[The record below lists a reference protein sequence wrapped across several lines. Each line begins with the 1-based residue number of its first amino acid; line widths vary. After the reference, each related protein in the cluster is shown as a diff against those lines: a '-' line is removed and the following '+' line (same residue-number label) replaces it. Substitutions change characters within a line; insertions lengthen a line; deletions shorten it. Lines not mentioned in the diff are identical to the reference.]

1 MIESISPVFPYGLFS
16 ISDPSLKILERLYNY
31 QDDLSSIMIYLKK
44 IQGLIKGGMFMEDRF
59 DWEKFPEDQVR
70 RLGKVKPSSII
81 IGIFI
86 GIIIII
92 ILSSSFYTVNTDE
105 AGVVKTF
112 GAFSRITG
120 PGIHTKWFW
129 PIQTVEKVSVEK
141 VNRIEIGFRTVGK
154 DNAGNIIY
162 SDIPEEKTMVTRDEN
177 IVEVEFIVQ
186 YIVRDPSAYLFNVDN
201 PIETIRKT
209 SWSAMRTVIAGNTV
223 DDVLT
228 IGKEAIQNQT
238 KDLIQSVL
246 DRYNCGV
253 RVVAV
258 QLQDVDPPAQV
269 KSAFDEAQKA
279 KEKMDQLVNEGKRY
293 YNQVVL
299 EAQGEAYKIL
309 KEAEAYKIQKINLAK
324 GEVSRFEEVYRQYVK
339 EKNITKKQ
347 IYLDRMRSILAGIN
361 KYIVDPSVNLN
372 IFLQEGKTKVIK

>member
-1 MIESISPVFPYGLFS
+1 
-16 ISDPSLKILERLYNY
+16 
-31 QDDLSSIMIYLKK
+31 
-44 IQGLIKGGMFMEDRF
+44 MFMEDRF

-70 RLGKVKPSSII
+70 RFGNLKPSSII

-86 GIIIII
+86 LIIAII

-105 AGVVKTF
+105 AGVIKTF

-120 PGIHTKWFW
+120 PGIHTKWPW

-154 DNAGNIIY
+154 DSAGNIIY
-162 SDIPEEKTMVTRDEN
+162 SDIPEEKTMVTKDEN

-201 PIETIRKT
+201 PVETIRKT
-209 SWSAMRTVIAGNTV
+209 SWSAMRTVIASNTV

-246 DRYNCGV
+246 DRYNCGI

-269 KSAFDEAQKA
+269 KSAFDEVQKA

-299 EAQGEAYKIL
+299 EAQGEAYKIV

-339 EKNITKKQ
+339 EKNIAKKQ

-372 IFLQEGKTKVIK
+372 IFLQQEKTEVIK

>member
-1 MIESISPVFPYGLFS
+1 
-16 ISDPSLKILERLYNY
+16 
-31 QDDLSSIMIYLKK
+31 
-44 IQGLIKGGMFMEDRF
+44 MEDRF
-59 DWEKFPEDQVR
+59 DWERFPEEGQR
-70 RLGKVKPSSII
+70 RFRNIKPTSILMGLFILI
-81 IGIFI
+81 ILV
-86 GIIIII
+86 I

-105 AGVVKTF
+105 AGIVKTF
-112 GAFSRITG
+112 GAFSKVTG
-120 PGIHTKWFW
+120 PGIHFKWFW

-141 VNRIEIGFRTVGK
+141 VNRIEIGFRSVGK
-154 DNAGNIIY
+154 DTAGNILY
-162 SDIPEEKTMVTRDEN
+162 GDVPEEKIMVTKDEN

-186 YIVRDPSAYLFNVDN
+186 YIVRDPVAYLFNVDN

-228 IGKEAIQNQT
+228 VGKEAIQNQT

-246 DRYNCGV
+246 DRYNCGI

-258 QLQDVDPPAQV
+258 QLQDVDPPEQV
-269 KSAFDEAQKA
+269 KSAFDEVQKA

-299 EAQGEAYKIL
+299 EAEGEAYKIR

-324 GEVSRFEEVYRQYVK
+324 GEVSRFEEVYKQYVK
-339 EKNITKKQ
+339 ERNIAKKQ

-361 KYIVDPSVNLN
+361 KYIVDPSIGLN
-372 IFLQEGKTKVIK
+372 IFLEKDSSEVIK

>member
-1 MIESISPVFPYGLFS
+1 MLVSIPFFTYNKIKVGKGRD
-16 ISDPSLKILERLYNY
+16 IS
-31 QDDLSSIMIYLKK
+31 
-44 IQGLIKGGMFMEDRF
+44 MEDRF
-59 DWEKFPEDQVR
+59 DWDKFPEEQ
-70 RLGKVKPSSII
+70 GKRFSNLKLSNII

-86 GIIIII
+86 GIIVII
-92 ILSSSFYTVNTDE
+92 ILSSSLYTVNTDE

-112 GAFSRITG
+112 GAFTKVTG

-141 VNRIEIGFRTVGK
+141 VNRIELGFRTVGK
-154 DNAGNIIY
+154 DSAGNIIY
-162 SDIPEEKTMVTRDEN
+162 TDVPEEKVMVTKDEN

-186 YIVRDPSAYLFNVDN
+186 YIVRDPVAYLFNVDN

-209 SWSAMRTVIAGNTV
+209 SWSAMRTVIASNTV

-228 IGKEAIQNQT
+228 VGKEAIQNQT

-246 DRYNCGV
+246 DRYNCGIKI
-253 RVVAV
+253 VAV
-258 QLQDVDPPAQV
+258 QLQDVDPPEQV
-269 KSAFDEAQKA
+269 KSAFDEVQKA

-299 EAQGEAYKIL
+299 EAEGEAYKIV

-324 GEVSRFEEVYRQYVK
+324 GEVSRFEEVYKQYIK
-339 EKNITKKQ
+339 EKNIAKKQ
-347 IYLDRMRSILAGIN
+347 IYLDRMRGILAGIS
-361 KYIVDPSVNLN
+361 KYIVDPSVGLN
-372 IFLQEGKTKVIK
+372 IFLEKGSTEVIK

>member
-1 MIESISPVFPYGLFS
+1 
-16 ISDPSLKILERLYNY
+16 
-31 QDDLSSIMIYLKK
+31 
-44 IQGLIKGGMFMEDRF
+44 MEERF
-59 DWEKFPEDQVR
+59 DWERLPEEKQKRV
-70 RLGKVKPSSII
+70 GNIKPTSII
-81 IGIFI
+81 AGLFI
-86 GIIIII
+86 LIIAII

-105 AGVVKTF
+105 AGIVKTF
-112 GAFSRITG
+112 GAFSKVTG
-120 PGIHTKWFW
+120 PGIHAKWFW

-141 VNRIEIGFRTVGK
+141 VNRIEIGFRSIGK
-154 DNAGNIIY
+154 DASGNIIY
-162 SDIPEEKTMVTRDEN
+162 SDVPEEKVMVTKDEN

-186 YIVRDPSAYLFNVDN
+186 YIVRDPIAYLFNVDN

-209 SWSAMRTVIAGNTV
+209 SWSAMRTVIAGNNV

-228 IGKEAIQNQT
+228 IGKEAIQNET

-246 DRYNCGV
+246 DRYNCGI

-258 QLQDVDPPAQV
+258 QLQDVDPPEQV
-269 KSAFDEAQKA
+269 KSAFDEVQKA

-299 EAQGEAYKIL
+299 EAEGEAYKIV

-324 GEVSRFEEVYRQYVK
+324 GEVNRFEEVYKQYIR
-339 EKNITKKQ
+339 EKNIAKKQ

-361 KYIVDPSVNLN
+361 KYIVDPSVGLN
-372 IFLQEGKTKVIK
+372 IFLRSSEVIK

>member
-1 MIESISPVFPYGLFS
+1 
-16 ISDPSLKILERLYNY
+16 
-31 QDDLSSIMIYLKK
+31 
-44 IQGLIKGGMFMEDRF
+44 MEERF
-59 DWEKFPEDQVR
+59 DWERLPEEKQKGV
-70 RLGKVKPSSII
+70 GNIKPTSII
-81 IGIFI
+81 AGLFI
-86 GIIIII
+86 LIIVII

-105 AGVVKTF
+105 AGIVKTF
-112 GAFSRITG
+112 GAFSKVTG
-120 PGIHTKWFW
+120 PGIHAKWFW

-141 VNRIEIGFRTVGK
+141 VNRIEIGFRSIGK
-154 DNAGNIIY
+154 DASGNIIY
-162 SDIPEEKTMVTRDEN
+162 SDVPEEKVMVTKDEN

-186 YIVRDPSAYLFNVDN
+186 YIVRDPIAYLFNVDN

-209 SWSAMRTVIAGNTV
+209 SWSAMRTVIAGNNV

-228 IGKEAIQNQT
+228 IGKEAIQNET

-246 DRYNCGV
+246 DRYNCGI

-258 QLQDVDPPAQV
+258 QLQDVDPPEQV
-269 KSAFDEAQKA
+269 KSAFDEVQKA

-299 EAQGEAYKIL
+299 EAEGEAYKIV

-324 GEVSRFEEVYRQYVK
+324 GEVNRFEEVYKQYIR
-339 EKNITKKQ
+339 EKNIAKKQ

-361 KYIVDPSVNLN
+361 KYIVDPSVGLN
-372 IFLQEGKTKVIK
+372 IFLRSSEVIK

>member
-1 MIESISPVFPYGLFS
+1 
-16 ISDPSLKILERLYNY
+16 
-31 QDDLSSIMIYLKK
+31 
-44 IQGLIKGGMFMEDRF
+44 MEERF
-59 DWEKFPEDQVR
+59 DWERLPEEKQKGV
-70 RLGKVKPSSII
+70 GNIKPTSII
-81 IGIFI
+81 AGLFI
-86 GIIIII
+86 LIIAII

-105 AGVVKTF
+105 AGIVKTF
-112 GAFSRITG
+112 GAFSKVTG
-120 PGIHTKWFW
+120 PGIHAKWFW

-141 VNRIEIGFRTVGK
+141 VNRIEIGFRSIGK
-154 DNAGNIIY
+154 DASGNIIY
-162 SDIPEEKTMVTRDEN
+162 SDVPEEKVMVTKDEN

-186 YIVRDPSAYLFNVDN
+186 YIVRDPIAYLFNVDN

-209 SWSAMRTVIAGNTV
+209 SWSAMRTVIAGNNV

-228 IGKEAIQNQT
+228 IGKEAIQNET

-246 DRYNCGV
+246 DRYNCGI

-258 QLQDVDPPAQV
+258 QLQDVDPPEQV
-269 KSAFDEAQKA
+269 KSAFDEVQKA

-299 EAQGEAYKIL
+299 EAEGEAYKIV

-324 GEVSRFEEVYRQYVK
+324 GEVNRFEEVYKQYIR
-339 EKNITKKQ
+339 EKNIAKKQ

-361 KYIVDPSVNLN
+361 KYIVDPSVGLN
-372 IFLQEGKTKVIK
+372 IFLRSSEVIK